1 MHLIFLLAAANYEF
15 IKLEKKGE
23 KQNVGLI
30 TLNRKKALNAL
41 CAGLMKEMSNA
52 LESLESDPEIGAIV
66 LTGSERA
73 FAGNIILF

>member
-1 MHLIFLLAAANYEF
+1 MNYEF
-15 IKLEKKGE
+15 IKVDKKGE

-41 CAGLMKEMSNA
+41 CDGLMKEMASA
-52 LESLESDPEIGAIV
+52 LDTFEADPRIGAIV

-73 FAGNIILF
+73 FAGK